1 MINIS
6 DKQTRKEL
14 IDRYLDANT
23 TAAEEKALL
32 NYFLDNKDV
41 DSDELAF
48 AKLIR
53 VEHADCHLLSHE
65 DAEEYD
71 RMVGKAIGNEQNKS
85 FVKSFSWRWAASI
98 GSIAACV
105 ALTFLLKTSPEEPD
119 AMDMVQSLQQIV
131 DLNLGEGT
139 TVTATPVGESV
150 WVEAVF
156 ADGTKKIFIMSQDKA
171 MNTTNL
177 MAIN

>member
-85 FVKSFSWRWAASI
+85 FVKSFSWR
-98 GSIAACV
+98 
-105 ALTFLLKTSPEEPD
+105 
-119 AMDMVQSLQQIV
+119 
-131 DLNLGEGT
+131 
-139 TVTATPVGESV
+139 
-150 WVEAVF
+150 
-156 ADGTKKIFIMSQDKA
+156 
-171 MNTTNL
+171 
-177 MAIN
+177 